1 MGATAH
7 KINRGES
14 MRDVVIIY
22 GTKPSP
28 ERLERIKQICEEIEK
43 EAEMADEEK
52 PRAQGKKKPN

>member
-7 KINRGES
+7 KIYRGES

-22 GTKPSP
+22 GPKPSP

-43 EAEMADEEK
+43 EAEQSGNAASD
-52 PRAQGKKKPN
+52 